1 MTTNAVYRPGGESWH
16 LVSSVGPRLVTALIG
31 SLYALF
37 LLWTYQE
44 LSSQWDYLGFWYQPQ
59 PTWVTATSVS
69 MVGLL
74 GLCLPTQNWTVVGF
88 AKWVLYF
95 LLFVPSLMIPPQQ
108 GVLPFN
114 ELIPLELL
122 IWGSAAAFTLLLR
135 DGRPFAPLRLTRA
148 VFWTGVLGAW
158 GIGNVAI
165 YMVFGESLNFVGI
178 DQVYEQR
185 ASVATLAGALIVYVM
200 GMLGGAINPFLLV
213 VGITRRQP
221 VLVGL
226 AVVGQLLIYATLAGK
241 VVLGSTLLTIG
252 TLFAFRHGRVVFA
265 RIHTAVVFFAVL
277 GPIVAIPRATTG
289 ILSTISDLVYM
300 RILLLPGVLVGV
312 YSDFFLRYPV
322 TYFSHSL
329 IGRPFSEYPYGV
341 ESVGQVIGRY
351 VTPSAN
357 IEVNNYNANFIAAD
371 GIAGFSSWG
380 VPLIFLLTGLWLWFV
395 SRLVGR
401 IDRPIACA
409 VLMPFVVS
417 LADASLFT
425 AILTGGG
432 GAAAL
437 LLYFYRSIEESGA
450 ARARPKV

>member
-1 MTTNAVYRPGGESWH
+1 MTTNAVYRPGGESWR
-16 LVSSVGPRLVTALIG
+16 LVSSVGPRLVTALMG
-31 SLYALF
+31 VFYAWF

-44 LSSQWDYLGFWYQPQ
+44 LSFQWDYLGFWYQPQ
-59 PTWVTATSVS
+59 PTWVTAFSIS

-74 GLCLPTQNWTVVGF
+74 GLFLPTQNWTVTGF

-95 LLFVPSLMIPPQQ
+95 LLFIPALIIPPQQ
-108 GVLPFN
+108 GVLSFN
-114 ELIPLELL
+114 DLVLLEILIL
-122 IWGSAAAFTLLLR
+122 GSALAFVLLLR
-135 DGRPFAPLRLTRA
+135 DGRPFPPLRLSRA
-148 VFWTGVLGAW
+148 VFWTGVLGVW
-158 GIGNVAI
+158 GLGNAAV
-165 YMVFGESLNFVGI
+165 YVVFGETLNFVGI

-185 ASVATLAGALIVYVM
+185 AAAATLAGALIGYVM

-213 VGITRRQP
+213 IGITRRQP
-221 VLVGL
+221 ILIGL
-226 AVVGQLLIYATLAGK
+226 ALVGQLLIYATLAGK

-252 TLFAFRHGRVVFA
+252 TLLAFRHGKVVFT
-265 RIHTAVVFFAVL
+265 RIYVAVAFFAVL
-277 GPIVAIPRATTG
+277 GPIVAIPRAVTG
-289 ILSTISDLVYM
+289 VLSTISDLVYM

-329 IGRPFSEYPYGV
+329 VGRPFSEYPYGG

-380 VPLIFLLTGLWLWFV
+380 VPLIFLLTALWLWFV

-401 IDRPIACA
+401 IDRPVACA

-437 LLYFYRSIEESGA
+437 LLYFYRSLEENGA
-450 ARARPKV
+450 ARARPKF